1 MTQITGTIKRIFNT
15 QQVSEKFAKRDLVVT
30 TNEMYPQDV
39 KMQFTQDKCGLLD
52 LYKEMDQVV
61 VDINIRGREWINKEG
76 EEVYFVTLE
85 AWKINHDNGGQNS
98 PQQQPTHSGIPAQV
112 LDEHGNDINNED
124 DDLPF

>member
-1 MTQITGTIKRIFNT
+1 MTQITGTIKRIFDT
-15 QQVSEKFAKRDLVVT
+15 QKVSEKFAKRDLVVT

-52 LYKEMDQVV
+52 LYNEMDQVV

-85 AWKINHDNGGQNS
+85 AWKINHDNGVPNV
-98 PQQQPTHSGIPAQV
+98 PQQQKQSGNIEENFQEDAIREMQ
-112 LDEHGNDINNED
+112 DDD